1 MRYADARIAQDTA
14 AITGSGMSRLKTAK
28 PGEFVADELSVMLR
42 DQPYS
47 VRCLLA
53 RSRRMAADLPTVWEG
68 FRRGDLDA
76 EQIRV
81 IDRVARR
88 VTEAATWRC
97 QIFCVSSGHLV

>member
-1 MRYADARIAQDTA
+1 
-14 AITGSGMSRLKTAK
+14 
-28 PGEFVADELSVMLR
+28 LSVMLR

-53 RSRRMAADLPTVWEG
+53 RSRRMASDLPTVWEG

-88 VTEAATWRC
+88 VTEAATLAAIDDQVVDAGAC
-97 QIFCVSSGHLV
+97 QMLCVRA